1 MTEKV
6 IPVGDVMYDVAL
18 HHGALARAAGCIL
31 GRLGIRPR
39 GYGLATMHR
48 AENSDDLCQ

>member
-18 HHGALARAAGCIL
+18 HLGALVRAVGRIL
-31 GRLGIRPR
+31 GRLGTKPCV
-39 GYGLATMHR
+39 YGLATMHR